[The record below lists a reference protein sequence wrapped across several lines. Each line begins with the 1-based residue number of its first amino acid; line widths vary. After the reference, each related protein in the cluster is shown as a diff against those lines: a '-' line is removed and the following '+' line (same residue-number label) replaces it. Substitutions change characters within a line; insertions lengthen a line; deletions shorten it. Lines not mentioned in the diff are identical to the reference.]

1 MPHID
6 ADRSLIDAT
15 PTKEFFISMLVR
27 DIDLVDAIADLFD
40 NCVDGA
46 RRLKPNGNYEG
57 LWVRIKASPSE
68 FMIGDNCGGIPVD
81 VARSYAFRFG
91 RPEGALQTKHGI
103 GQFGIG
109 MKRALFK
116 LGKKFTVES
125 TSKGSSF
132 TVKVDVEKWKEETN
146 VWNFKFDELDEEESN
161 DLEDCGTNIRVTEL
175 NEGVTS
181 AFRLENFRNVLRERL
196 EAKHQETMERGL
208 KVTIDNVHLKSAP
221 SVLLRYRDQLK
232 PGFYEKTYRIPGKPL
247 VVIQS
252 WAGVADSDPVVA
264 GWYVYCNERL
274 ILEADQSEVTGW
286 GAGLPRF
293 HNQYARFRGYVY
305 FDCDDADLLPWN
317 TTKNGVSADST
328 LYRAALQ
335 QMVNLGR
342 PVVDFLNALR
352 REERDM
358 KDTGESPLF
367 ETIEKAKP
375 TELKAAASSSVFVA
389 PVARPA
395 KAAPRTGV
403 ISYRKP
409 LEEIASVQKVL
420 KASSRRAVGEKTFD
434 YFYKA
439 ECAK

>member
-57 LWVRIKASPSE
+57 LWVRIKASPFE
-68 FMIGDNCGGIPVD
+68 FMIGDNCGGIPVV

-175 NEGVTS
+175 NE
-181 AFRLENFRNVLRERL
+181 
-196 EAKHQETMERGL
+196 
-208 KVTIDNVHLKSAP
+208 
-221 SVLLRYRDQLK
+221 
-232 PGFYEKTYRIPGKPL
+232 
-247 VVIQS
+247 
-252 WAGVADSDPVVA
+252 
-264 GWYVYCNERL
+264 
-274 ILEADQSEVTGW
+274 
-286 GAGLPRF
+286 
-293 HNQYARFRGYVY
+293 
-305 FDCDDADLLPWN
+305 
-317 TTKNGVSADST
+317 
-328 LYRAALQ
+328 
-335 QMVNLGR
+335 
-342 PVVDFLNALR
+342 
-352 REERDM
+352 
-358 KDTGESPLF
+358 
-367 ETIEKAKP
+367 
-375 TELKAAASSSVFVA
+375 
-389 PVARPA
+389 
-395 KAAPRTGV
+395 
-403 ISYRKP
+403 
-409 LEEIASVQKVL
+409 
-420 KASSRRAVGEKTFD
+420 
-434 YFYKA
+434 
-439 ECAK
+439 